1 LNAHSEACFALA
13 AQREAGA
20 APAAEAHFQR
30 FLAHRALPL
39 IQSCAVLMTLNSL
52 GTVVRMAL
60 ALSSPRW
67 ARNSSVLGYLPM
79 LHSISR
85 DGPAPVTAL
94 RVPEDVARRICHLVL
109 PCFALVRLPM
119 MFSLFVSSTS
129 PSRREWCVRGPRRPT
144 RLVRSRRASL
154 PPPASLGSPCRRGR
168 ALGPRRGAERAVVDS
183 SLGPWEPSA
192 GRFWVP
198 CVPQRRASRMH
209 ALPSCVGWARWPQPH
224 ARCAQLSR
232 WPDSLA
238 PLRLCA
244 RYISNHVRMF
254 TTAVLVETATSTILL
269 EGAVWLFLH
278 RLVVWPPAMVLCS
291 SLGDI
296 ISHHML
302 VRARPPLH
310 CNAGIDAAAMARAD
324 GALMCAD
331 CLRPLPLRSRC
342 RCGSTWA
349 CCCCAS

>member
-144 RLVRSRRASL
+144 RLVRARRASL

-183 SLGPWEPSA
+183 SGHGTECGTFLGSMRPT
-192 GRFWVP
+192 
-198 CVPQRRASRMH
+198 ASRIT
-209 ALPSCVGWARWPQPH
+209 H
-224 ARCAQLSR
+224 ARTAQLR
-232 WPDSLA
+232 WLGSLA
-238 PLRLCA
+238 PTACA
-244 RYISNHVRMF
+244 
-254 TTAVLVETATSTILL
+254 
-269 EGAVWLFLH
+269 
-278 RLVVWPPAMVLCS
+278 
-291 SLGDI
+291 
-296 ISHHML
+296 
-302 VRARPPLH
+302 VRAAEPL
-310 CNAGIDAAAMARAD
+310 A
-324 GALMCAD
+324 
-331 CLRPLPLRSRC
+331 
-342 RCGSTWA
+342 
-349 CCCCAS
+349 